1 MSGKMGFFER
11 FAQWATR
18 WTGSTPALVAAIAII
33 FLWAITGPLV
43 RPPFNDTWQL
53 IINTGTTIV
62 TFLMVFLIQRA
73 QNKESLAVQLK
84 LNEMVAALEGA
95 SNRLINAE
103 DLSEK
108 EVRALHDHYARLVDL
123 ARREGDVTCSHSV
136 EEAVSRH
143 QFKVGRRRKKETPL
157 PALAGGDQSSDA
169 DSAVQKAAAIDAEV
183 AGAERRG
190 AGEGE
195 LQAMAERLQ
204 EVIEWHRA
212 RVVEH
217 EARLAEINE
226 LVGDKKKTSR
236 TNAEQSASHSGEEPR
251 RRSSNSKQK

>member
-1 MSGKMGFFER
+1 MSQKMGFFER

-18 WTGSTPALVAAIAII
+18 WTGSTPALVAAIGII
-33 FLWAITGPLV
+33 LLWAITGPFV

-84 LNEMVAALEGA
+84 LNEIVAALEGA

-103 DLSEK
+103 DLSEN
-108 EVRALHDHYARLVDL
+108 EVRALHDHYSRLVDL
-123 ARREGDVTCSHSV
+123 ARREADVTCSHSV
-136 EEAVSRH
+136 EEAVARH
-143 QFKVGRRRKKETPL
+143 QFKVGRRKKRETTL
-157 PALAGGDQSSDA
+157 PALAGVDQPSDA

-183 AGAERRG
+183 AGAERHG
-190 AGEGE
+190 AGEEE
-195 LQAMAERLQ
+195 LRELGERLQ
-204 EVIEWHRA
+204 QIIEWHRG
-212 RVVEH
+212 RLVEH

-226 LVGDKKKTSR
+226 LVGHKKKTSR
-236 TNAEQSASHSGEEPR
+236 ANAEHSASHSGEEDRPP
-251 RRSSNSKQK
+251 SSNGKQK